1 MACSAQSGGISQA
14 IQRGAPGQASKAP
27 SSVPSAKDTKVVVP
41 NNAKVQGMASPISSF
56 TVRG

>member
-14 IQRGAPGQASKAP
+14 IQRGARGHASSAP
-27 SSVPSAKDTKVVVP
+27 SSVPMPKDKSVVVP
-41 NNAKVQGMASPISSF
+41 SRPIVQGSESAISSR